1 MQITSYEELT
11 PDNIIFKEAKDYKVK
26 DSKIKYKRIP
36 IEVKYLNGKQ
46 GQLIIEISFLFW
58 RKRKEKPRNK

>member
-11 PDNIIFKEAKDYKVK
+11 PDNIIFKEAKEYKVK

-46 GQLIIEISFLFW
+46 GQLIIEIYFLFW